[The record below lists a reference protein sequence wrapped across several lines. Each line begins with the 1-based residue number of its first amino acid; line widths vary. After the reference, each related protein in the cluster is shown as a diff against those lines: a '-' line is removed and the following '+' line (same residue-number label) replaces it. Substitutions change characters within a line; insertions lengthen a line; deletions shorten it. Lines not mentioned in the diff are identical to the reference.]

1 MRCITYVFLIILFI
15 LGLIFAGLN
24 ADLVSVNYYW
34 GTERL
39 PLSLLAILSF
49 ILGGLLGLL
58 TALITY
64 IKLKYVNRRLRH
76 RLILVEKELS
86 NLRALPFKDQH

>member
-1 MRCITYVFLIILFI
+1 MRCITYVFLIVLFI

-24 ADLVSVNYYW
+24 ADLVTVNYYW

-49 ILGGLLGLL
+49 VFGGLLGLL

-64 IKLKYVNRRLRH
+64 VKLKYVNRRLRH